1 MVKTFFYEHYVT
13 MCLFDMLLR
22 LNVRDKLFPR
32 RRRQQRL
39 WSYLELTDMNRALE
53 IIRRHGM
60 NKQISAPSKSLWD
73 SLQQLH
79 YVWLIKRFD

>member
-32 RRRQQRL
+32 
-39 WSYLELTDMNRALE
+39 EGD
-53 IIRRHGM
+53 
-60 NKQISAPSKSLWD
+60 NKGFG
-73 SLQQLH
+73 
-79 YVWLIKRFD
+79 LILS